1 MVLCRCENNAWFQK
15 DVPIFDFKDE
25 SVVIVIGS
33 GAGGGTLA
41 HELTRRGIK
50 VVLLEAGKRQSLET
64 FSQVPGEAF
73 TQLTWLDARTQSGTW
88 GVARD
93 FPTLPVWHCKTVGG
107 TTVHWTA
114 SCPRLQA
121 WELHAKTTY
130 GGMAGSSL
138 IDWPISHEELEK
150 YYVIAERRMGV
161 TRRND
166 MPGLPASNNFKVMY
180 AGAKKV
186 GYKQVHT
193 GHLAINSRSYDGRGF
208 CIQQGLCV
216 QGCKIG
222 AKWST
227 LYTEIPDAEGTGN
240 LDLRTESTA
249 TRIEHGPNG
258 RVTGVIYRDNCGQEQ
273 RQNARIVCVA
283 GNALETARLLLL
295 SDSPRFPQG
304 LANSSGQVGRNYC
317 HQITGFVWGIFDK
330 PVYSWRGAT
339 LAGVIEDEA
348 IHDPRRGFAGGYRME
363 LVTLDL
369 PTLPLVGLP
378 YGWGRDFSSIM
389 ENYRNLAGMF
399 INGEDIPRAD
409 NRITLDEKVKDR
421 FGLPVAHVHVDEHPN
436 DLAMRRHA
444 QGQMSKIYEAIGAK
458 RVVIGPIP
466 PATHNVGTARM
477 SADPRDGVTNGWGQ
491 THDIANLFISDGSVL
506 TTPGSANP
514 TLTIVALALRQG
526 EYIAQKMKAGSF

>member
-1 MVLCRCENNAWFQK
+1 MPNFDLK
-15 DVPIFDFKDE
+15 DDGV
-25 SVVIVIGS
+25 VVIIGS

-50 VVLLEAGKRQSLET
+50 VVLLEAGKRQSLDS
-64 FSQVPGEAF
+64 FSQLPAEAF
-73 TQLTWLDARTQSGTW
+73 TQLTWLEARTQSGNW
-88 GVARD
+88 GVAQD

-114 SCPRLQA
+114 SCPRLQP
-121 WELHAKTTY
+121 WELRAKTTY
-130 GGMAGSSL
+130 GALAGTSL
-138 IDWPISHEELEK
+138 IDWPISYDELEK

-180 AGAKKV
+180 AGAKKL

-193 GHLAINSRSYDGRGF
+193 GHLAINSRPFDGRGA
-208 CIQQGLCV
+208 CIQQGFCV

-227 LYTEIPDAEGTGN
+227 LYTEIPDAEETGN
-240 LDLRTESTA
+240 LDLRIESTA
-249 TRIEHGPNG
+249 TGIEHDPNG
-258 RVTGVIYRDNCGQEQ
+258 RVNAVVYRDSRGQEK
-273 RQNARIVCVA
+273 RQKARIMCVA
-283 GNALETARLLLL
+283 GNAIETARLLLL
-295 SDSPRFPQG
+295 SESPKFPQG

-348 IHDPRRGFAGGYRME
+348 IHDPHRGFAGGYRIE

-378 YGWGRDFSSIM
+378 YGWGRDFASIM

-399 INGEDIPRAD
+399 INGEDMPQSN
-409 NRITLDEKVKDR
+409 NRITLNTNVKDA
-421 FGLPVAHVHVDEHPN
+421 FGLPVANIHVDEHSN
-436 DLAMRRHA
+436 DQAMRKHA
-444 QGQMSKIYEAIGAK
+444 QGQMSRMYEAIGAK

-466 PATHNVGTARM
+466 PATHNLGTARM
-477 SADPRDGVTNGWGQ
+477 SADPRDGVTNASGQ
-491 THDIANLFISDGSVL
+491 AHDIPNLFISDGSAL

-514 TLTIVALALRQG
+514 TLTIVALALRQAD
-526 EYIAQKMKAGSF
+526 YIAQQMKAGIV

>member
-1 MVLCRCENNAWFQK
+1 MPKFDLK
-15 DVPIFDFKDE
+15 DD
-25 SVVIVIGS
+25 SVTVVIGS

-50 VVLLEAGKRQSLET
+50 VVLLEAGKRQSLDT
-64 FSQVPGEAF
+64 FSQIPGEAF
-73 TQLTWLDARTQSGTW
+73 TQLTWLDARTQSGDW

-114 SCPRLQA
+114 SCPRLQP
-121 WELHAKTTY
+121 WEMRAKTTY
-130 GGMAGSSL
+130 GNIAGSSL
-138 IDWPISHEELEK
+138 IDWPIPYEELEK
-150 YYVIAERRMGV
+150 YYAVAERRMGV

-180 AGAKKV
+180 AGAKKL
-186 GYKQVHT
+186 GYKRVHT
-193 GHLAINSRSYDGRGF
+193 GHLAINSKSNDGRGF
-208 CIQQGLCV
+208 CIQQGFCV

-227 LYTEIPDAEGTGN
+227 LYTEIPDAEATGN
-240 LDLRTESTA
+240 FELRIESTA
-249 TRIEHGPNG
+249 TRIEHGPDG
-258 RVTGVIYRDNCGQEQ
+258 RVNAVIYRDSNRQEQ
-273 RQNARIVCVA
+273 RQKARLVCVA
-283 GNALETARLLLL
+283 GNAIETARLLLL
-295 SDSPRFPQG
+295 SESSKFPHG

-348 IHDPRRGFAGGYRME
+348 VNDPRRGFVGGYRIE

-369 PTLPLVGLP
+369 PTFPLVGLP
-378 YGWGRDFSSIM
+378 YGWGRDFASIV

-399 INGEDIPRAD
+399 INGEDLPRPD
-409 NRITLDEKVKDR
+409 NRVTLNPNVKDS
-421 FGLPVAHVHVDEHPN
+421 FGLPVANIHVDEHAN
-436 DLAMRRHA
+436 DRALRKHA
-444 QGQMSKIYEAIGAK
+444 QEQMSRMYAAIGAK
-458 RVVIGPIP
+458 QIVLGPTP
-466 PATHNVGTARM
+466 PATHNTGTARM
-477 SADPRDGVTNGWGQ
+477 AADPRDGVTNPWGQ
-491 THDIANLFISDGSVL
+491 SHDIKNLFISDGSVL

-514 TLTIVALALRQG
+514 TLTIVALALRQA
-526 EYIAQKMKAGSF
+526 EYIAQQMKAGSI